1 MVSSAGDLEIIL
13 KHFDEYPLLTQKY
26 ADYLLSRTSPITC
39 KARYRCGVRDKK
51 EHLTHEGI
59 LKIVVLRTI
68 KSSIN
73 KGLSD
78 SLKSSF
84 SGIDLVERP
93 LVKSPEVID
102 PYWLAGFADGEGN
115 FYIDI
120 SKSVAPHQQKLELG
134 FN

>member
-1 MVSSAGDLEIIL
+1 MVSSAADLEIIL

-26 ADYLLSRTSPITC
+26 ADYLLFKLI
-39 KARYRCGVRDKK
+39 VDLINKK

-59 LKIVVLRTI
+59 LKIVSI

-84 SGIDLVERP
+84 SGIDLVKRP

-102 PYWLAGFADGEGN
+102 PY
-115 FYIDI
+115 
-120 SKSVAPHQQKLELG
+120 
-134 FN
+134 